1 MDKKRS
7 NFFELS
13 VFKLSSQD
21 MKQFHYYI
29 IFIIN
34 KLISFKHKDAF
45 VFLWINEAIYSY
57 TNYG

>member
-45 VFLWINEAIYSY
+45 VFL
-57 TNYG
+57 